1 MPLDHIS
8 FWDNETLK
16 TGIASYTLDKEG
28 LVMMGYREKTTTS
41 KRITKEEKKL
51 LQKKT
56 NLESLA
62 LAIGTLENIQT
73 NYSYKAN
80 RNSKK
85 LIRELLDVLQNEDQ
99 NISFSIRAANAISI
113 LEGMTQDRS
122 IESHIR
128 TMLWQVVLNLE
139 AIRE

>member
-1 MPLDHIS
+1 
-8 FWDNETLK
+8 
-16 TGIASYTLDKEG
+16 
-28 LVMMGYREKTTTS
+28 MGYREKTATT
-41 KRITKEEKKL
+41 KRITKEEKKP

-56 NLESLA
+56 NLENLA
-62 LAIGTLENIQT
+62 LAIGTLQNIQT
-73 NYSYKAN
+73 NYSYKVN

-99 NISFSIRAANAISI
+99 NISLSIRAANAISI
-113 LEGMTQDRS
+113 LDGVTQDRS

-128 TMLWQVVLNLE
+128 TMLWQVVSNLE

>member
-1 MPLDHIS
+1 MRY
-8 FWDNETLK
+8 K
-16 TGIASYTLDKEG
+16 
-28 LVMMGYREKTTTS
+28 EKTATT

-56 NLESLA
+56 NRENLA

-73 NYSYKAN
+73 NYSYKIN
-80 RNSKK
+80 RNSKR
-85 LIRELLDVLQNEDQ
+85 LLRDLLDLLKLKDQ
-99 NISFSIRAANAISI
+99 NISLSIRAANAISV
-113 LEGMTQDRS
+113 LDGMSQDRR

-128 TMLWQVVLNLE
+128 TMLWQVVSNLE

>member
-1 MPLDHIS
+1 MR
-8 FWDNETLK
+8 
-16 TGIASYTLDKEG
+16 
-28 LVMMGYREKTTTS
+28 YREKTATT

-56 NLESLA
+56 NRESLA
-62 LAIGTLENIQT
+62 VATSTLENIQT

-80 RNSKK
+80 RNSKR

-99 NISFSIRAANAISI
+99 NISLSIRAANAINI
-113 LEGMTQDRS
+113 LDGMTQDRS

-128 TMLWQVVLNLE
+128 TMLWQVVSNLE

>member
-1 MPLDHIS
+1 M
-8 FWDNETLK
+8 T
-16 TGIASYTLDKEG
+16 YT
-28 LVMMGYREKTTTS
+28 EKTTTT

-80 RNSKK
+80 RNS
-85 LIRELLDVLQNEDQ
+85 
-99 NISFSIRAANAISI
+99 
-113 LEGMTQDRS
+113 
-122 IESHIR
+122 
-128 TMLWQVVLNLE
+128 
-139 AIRE
+139 

>member
-1 MPLDHIS
+1 
-8 FWDNETLK
+8 
-16 TGIASYTLDKEG
+16 
-28 LVMMGYREKTTTS
+28 MGYREKTATT

-56 NLESLA
+56 NLQSLT

-73 NYSYKAN
+73 NYSYKVN
-80 RNSKK
+80 RNSKR
-85 LIRELLDVLQNEDQ
+85 LIHELLDVLQNEDS
-99 NISFSIRAANAISI
+99 NVSLSIRAANAIGVLDS
-113 LEGMTQDRS
+113 MSQDKR

-128 TMLWQVVLNLE
+128 TMLWQVVSNLE